1 MEIPSLILNFDP
13 EQLLE
18 LAQDN
23 IPLLL
28 LITFLLMIVQNAFSV
43 FPLLLLITINISIF
57 GSFYGYLWSWFSSVA
72 GAAVTFFI
80 VRNGLQVFSKKKIA
94 RKLIKQ
100 IENNEF
106 YFVFLMR
113 IFPLLPNSIINIA
126 VGMSAVKLKWFF
138 YGTILGNMIYI
149 FILTLI
155 PIGLMSEGV
164 GFYLIIMMIILFV
177 MGVIIWR
184 RYNKKKKQ
192 SHGL

>member
-1 MEIPSLILNFDP
+1 MILNFDP